1 MTSVAWN
8 IDIMSYRE
16 GSFFEFGRNHVIF
29 SLGKG
34 IFSIN
39 KPQNKKQKLLLAMH
53 LIVDL
58 CVNFFRLHV
67 QYPLMGV
74 SS

>member
-1 MTSVAWN
+1 
-8 IDIMSYRE
+8 MSYRE
-16 GSFFEFGRNHVIF
+16 GNFFGFGRNHVIF

-34 IFSIN
+34 IFSII
-39 KPQNKKQKLLLAMH
+39 KPEIKKKTLIDHA

-58 CVNFFRLHV
+58 CVNFFKLHV
-67 QYPLMGV
+67 HYPLMGV